1 MFKTFELK
9 DITDLFQKYNLEII
23 KPDSLTLYGKYNG
36 ITLFEGTVTRDNK
49 ITNIQMDYDLII
61 YNGEIETCDS
71 AYYPI
76 TLETIELNLQ
86 KLLKK
91 HKSLTM
97 KLKQIELVKDF
108 TK

>member
-1 MFKTFELK
+1 MVRTFELK

-36 ITLFEGTVTRDNK
+36 ITLFEGTITTDNK

-61 YNGEIETCDS
+61 YNGEIETSNS

-76 TLETIELNLQ
+76 TLETVELNLQ

-108 TK
+108 SK